1 MRAESPRRRQRK
13 RSANSHRTRDRRA
26 DWRNATHRR
35 EGVSVSEAEPAPTK
49 QCARHE
55 CVRIKWH
62 VSLGVS
68 HCWCY
73 SRNSVQ
79 RTPNDLKLSDR
90 RLGRDA
96 CAAGGKAAAEAGGV
110 TETPVRS
117 SAWLGVAASRAR
129 AARGRPDG
137 DTARGWR
144 VSVDGNKLGSA
155 GIGMASEKTGSKSS
169 LNRTRVA
176 TPNDPKLS
184 DGRGWRDRCV
194 VVARRRRK
202 QRA

>member
-1 MRAESPRRRQRK
+1 MAEL
-13 RSANSHRTRDRRA
+13 RS
-26 DWRNATHRR
+26 
-35 EGVSVSEAEPAPTK
+35 
-49 QCARHE
+49 
-55 CVRIKWH
+55 VR
-62 VSLGVS
+62 VA
-68 HCWCY
+68 
-73 SRNSVQ
+73 
-79 RTPNDLKLSDR
+79 TPNDLKLSDR

-184 DGRGWRDRCV
+184 DRGVRRGTCMVGGKAAVEAGAVTHGAVRCS
-194 VVARRRRK
+194 AWLGDFT
-202 QRA
+202 